1 MDQLELRLSALN
13 TVRTERGLRTQAE
26 HDRAKIERAKATIEQ
41 DKATIQ
47 TFASTLQRTL
57 LPPALPRVP
66 GLELASHY
74 HPASSRD
81 VGGDFYDVFPL
92 PGHRWA
98 FFLGDV
104 CGHGAPA
111 AALTSLTRYT
121 LRAAAWHNSR
131 PVSVLAELNAALLNE
146 PETGHRIVT
155 VMFGILQP
163 DPGGPG
169 FLITLGTG
177 GHEPAMW
184 MRAETGDHGGDV
196 VEVCP
201 EGGMLLGA
209 VADARFSACS
219 VRLGPGE
226 ALLLYTDGLTDT
238 PVDGEPFGQQGLAGF
253 LATRIGNSANSVV
266 ADLATRIE
274 QFTPAPKDDIALLAI
289 SVPTH
294 STETPH

>member
-1 MDQLELRLSALN
+1 
-13 TVRTERGLRTQAE
+13 
-26 HDRAKIERAKATIEQ
+26 
-41 DKATIQ
+41 
-47 TFASTLQRTL
+47 
-57 LPPALPRVP
+57 
-66 GLELASHY
+66 
-74 HPASSRD
+74 
-81 VGGDFYDVFPL
+81 
-92 PGHRWA
+92 
-98 FFLGDV
+98 
-104 CGHGAPA
+104 
-111 AALTSLTRYT
+111 
-121 LRAAAWHNSR
+121 
-131 PVSVLAELNAALLNE
+131 VLAELNAALLNE

-196 VEVCP
+196 VEVYP

-238 PVDGEPFGQQGLAGF
+238 PVDGEPFDCSSGRRPQPRPPPPDQACAIYPGAGAAPRPARSPWHGAVDLGSGAVAWAACSGELAG
-253 LATRIGNSANSVV
+253 ARVTV
-266 ADLATRIE
+266 
-274 QFTPAPKDDIALLAI
+274 PKRGFSSSSPMRGPDRGH
-289 SVPTH
+289 P
-294 STETPH
+294 STIHVREAAEAAERRSG